1 MSKDQ
6 EFTLK
11 IKRTITAVIEVPL
24 FAKDYDAAMRKG
36 EKEVEKDNFDFSG
49 GVTTIGRAVFHG
61 LHKVKRFALFCEWLP
76 MNDTKTTSTIT
87 EIFINKGNKEKID
100 LAVVY
105 GKDIK
110 KDVERLEV
118 GECTFWDE
126 PFNGKV
132 CCLRVN

>member
-1 MSKDQ
+1 
-6 EFTLK
+6 
-11 IKRTITAVIEVPL
+11 
-24 FAKDYDAAMRKG
+24 
-36 EKEVEKDNFDFSG
+36 
-49 GVTTIGRAVFHG
+49 
-61 LHKVKRFALFCEWLP
+61 

-87 EIFINKGNKEKID
+87 EIFINKGNKEKND
-100 LAVVY
+100 LVVVY

>member
-24 FAKDYDAAMRKG
+24 FAKDYDAAMKKG

-49 GVTTIGRAVFHG
+49 GVTTIGKAVFYG
-61 LHKVKRFALFCEWLP
+61 LHKVKRFALFCDWSP
-76 MNDTKTTSTIT
+76 KNDPKASFTIADL
-87 EIFINKGNKEKID
+87 FINKGNKEKDD
-100 LAVVY
+100 LALIY
-105 GKDIK
+105 GRDIK
-110 KDVERLEV
+110 KDVEVLDV

-132 CCLRVN
+132 CCLRVS